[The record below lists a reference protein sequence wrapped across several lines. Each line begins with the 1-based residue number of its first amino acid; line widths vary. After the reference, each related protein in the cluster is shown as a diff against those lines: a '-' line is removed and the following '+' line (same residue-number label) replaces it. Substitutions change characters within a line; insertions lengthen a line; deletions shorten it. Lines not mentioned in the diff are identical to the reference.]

1 MGRPGNEI
9 DRERHRT
16 LRRREKEGEGTEEV
30 CIYIYIPD
38 KERGQEADE
47 VESFKRLRTRG
58 SRCELGWRVCGI
70 GVMGQLVSY
79 RGSSVRGTERYSGRA
94 RRHRA
99 RVARRKREIYIYTV
113 LFLGV
118 VCPFSSSSSSSNLC
132 IHAED
137 IRAGT
142 RNRRLISRTRSA
154 DSRLSSRRKHGTR

>member
-1 MGRPGNEI
+1 MATRYRKWKIECTWQLPPTRGGCSGEKRDGET
-9 DRERHRT
+9 REREKDIVGKEARE
-16 LRRREKEGEGTEEV
+16 RRGDRRGV
-30 CIYIYIPD
+30 YIYIPG

-79 RGSSVRGTERYSGRA
+79 RGSSVRGTERYSDCA

-99 RVARRKREIYIYTV
+99 RVARREREIYICIYTA

-118 VCPFSSSSSSSNLC
+118 VCS
-132 IHAED
+132 
-137 IRAGT
+137 RASPPPP
-142 RNRRLISRTRSA
+142 LYSR
-154 DSRLSSRRKHGTR
+154 